1 MVPEH
6 SGAADGSGPAPRSL
20 LLARTLAW
28 VLLGIVFWIDSITP
42 LGIGDPV
49 LYVIPIL
56 LFMPAGLWWE
66 PLLVALGGSVL
77 TLAGVFISHPEDDWL
92 LASWNRPLALLA
104 IWITAL
110 LVSHHRRTLA
120 RWHARVTAERQDS
133 ERSRARLEEIRQ
145 ALDQA
150 AIVATTD
157 QRGIITNVNDKF
169 CEISGYSRDELIGQD
184 HRIINSGHHPKEFIR
199 DLWRTI
205 AQGRVWRGE
214 LRNRAKDGGFY
225 WVDTTIV
232 PFLDER
238 GKPRQYLAIRS
249 DVTQR
254 KAAEAQLLNQAA
266 LAQLGQL
273 AAVVAHEVR
282 NPIAGVRGT
291 LQVLR
296 MRPSVDEPDR
306 RIMDAM
312 IERMDM
318 LNDKVEDLLR
328 FSRPRPPSLVPVDV
342 NAMLTDVTHSAR
354 ASLGSIAP
362 EILVSGDPALALADV
377 EMLRAVLLNLLLNAS
392 QASGRAP
399 VEVTVVTEPE
409 TLRIE
414 IADRGPGIPPEDLE
428 RVFEAFHTT
437 KKSGTG
443 LGLAIVKRYIEL
455 QNGHVHLQ
463 PRPGGGTVAQVTIP
477 RAPAK
482 APAVAS

>member
-1 MVPEH
+1 MLPERNRT
-6 SGAADGSGPAPRSL
+6 AEYLGPARRSL

-28 VLLGIVFWIDSITP
+28 VLLGLIFWIDSITP
-42 LGIGDPV
+42 LDVGDPV
-49 LYVIPIL
+49 LYVAPVL
-56 LFMPAGLWWE
+56 LFMPAGFWWE
-66 PLLVALGGSVL
+66 PLLVALGASAL
-77 TLAGVFISHPEDDWL
+77 TVAGIYISHPGDDWL
-92 LASWNRPLALLA
+92 RASWNRPLALLA

-110 LVSHHRRTLA
+110 LVSHHRRNLA
-120 RWHARVTAERQDS
+120 RWHAQVKAERDER
-133 ERSRARLEEIRQ
+133 ERSVARLDEIRQ

-157 QRGIITNVNDKF
+157 QRGIITYVNEKF
-169 CEISGYSRDELIGQD
+169 CEISGYSRDELIGHD
-184 HRIINSGHHPKEFIR
+184 HRIINSGYHPKEFIR
-199 DLWRTI
+199 NLWQTI
-205 AQGRVWRGE
+205 ARGGVWRGE
-214 LRNRAKDGGFY
+214 LRNRAKDGRFY

-238 GKPRQYLAIRS
+238 GKPRQYLSIRS

-254 KAAEAQLLNQAA
+254 KAAEAQLMNQAA

-296 MRPSVDEPDR
+296 MRPSVDDADR

-312 IERMDM
+312 IERMDL

-328 FSRPRPPSLVPVDV
+328 FSRPRPASLVPVDL
-342 NAMLTDVTHSAR
+342 NAMLADVANSAR
-354 ASLGSIAP
+354 ASVGSAAP
-362 EILVSGDPALALADV
+362 EIVVSGNEAVALADA
-377 EMLRAVLLNLLLNAS
+377 EMLRAVLLNLLLNAL

-399 VEVTVVTEPE
+399 VDVAIVLQPDTV
-409 TLRIE
+409 RIE
-414 IADRGPGIPPEDLE
+414 IADRGPGIPPEELD

-455 QNGHVHLQ
+455 QNGHVRLR
-463 PRPGGGTVAQVTIP
+463 PRHGGGTIGEVTIP
-477 RAPAK
+477 RPAR
-482 APAVAS
+482 A